1 MKHFRLITILLILF
15 HITVFTWK
23 NMAALKTSIPFR
35 WNLYFLEFR
44 WDHHVYTLMAFALL
58 VGLALG
64 VLVMVKPYQK
74 AKASLKRERE
84 AKSPSSPNADS
95 SGGSSAP

>member
-1 MKHFRLITILLILF
+1 MKHFRLITILFVLF
-15 HITVFTWK
+15 HITVFIWK

-44 WDHHVYTLMAFALL
+44 WEHHVYTLLAFALL
-58 VGLALG
+58 AGLVLG

-84 AKSPSSPNADS
+84 AKSASSPGADS
-95 SGGSSAP
+95 SSSSSAQ